1 MKLVVVAA
9 LVIAAP
15 AVAVA
20 DDWSHTQEFQNAQTA
35 SIRVVEPEN
44 YKVTVNGRT
53 DTTPAVFPVDNA
65 DNYLVVRFEAPSGAS
80 WERKIEVKAYRQ
92 TVLRVKH
99 VAAKA
104 DAPKDAPKGRTF
116 IGVVANTS
124 HLCKA
129 AKDRTQVRLDFVNDS
144 GVVKSVTLDARSR
157 KDVELPAGKYSIRR
171 FTPFKGEWA
180 YAGVG
185 DLVVEKDSWT
195 FQYGCDR

>member
-1 MKLVVVAA
+1 MKLAVVAA

-20 DDWSHTQEFQNAQTA
+20 DEWSHTQEFQNAQTA

-53 DTTPAVFPVDNA
+53 DTTPAVFAVDNA

-104 DAPKDAPKGRTF
+104 DAPKDAPKGRSF
-116 IGVVANTS
+116 IGVVANTT

-129 AKDRTQVRLDFVNDS
+129 SKERVQIRLDFVNDS
-144 GVVKSVTLDARSR
+144 GVVKSVTLDTRSR
-157 KDVELPAGKYSIRR
+157 KDVELPAGAYAVRR
-171 FTPFKGEWA
+171 FKPFKGEWA
-180 YAGVG
+180 FDGAENRTI
-185 DLVVEKDSWT
+185 DKDGWT
-195 FQYGCDR
+195 YHYGCEP